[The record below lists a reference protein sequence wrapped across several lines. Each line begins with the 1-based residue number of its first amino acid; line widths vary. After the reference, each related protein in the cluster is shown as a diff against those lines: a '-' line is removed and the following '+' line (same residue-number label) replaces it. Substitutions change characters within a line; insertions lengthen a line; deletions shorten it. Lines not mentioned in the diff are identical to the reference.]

1 MIKHRLS
8 AIIAVAAAAA
18 ALPWTGG
25 APWLVAAAA
34 FVPHSVRS
42 VCVGKSISTGTSS
55 RCYKTATPTWRGITM
70 LSSTVD
76 TEDQRREQQQEAS
89 HCVPLQNIQ
98 LDDIARFGG

>member
-25 APWLVAAAA
+25 APWVVAAAA

-42 VCVGKSISTGTSS
+42 VCVGKSTSS
-55 RCYKTATPTWRGITM
+55 RCYKTATPAWRSITM

-76 TEDQRREQQQEAS
+76 AEDQQQEQQQEAS